1 MEQSRFEKY
10 IIQVYEKCEE
20 WASMKQEN
28 GSENNVVEVGRRLK
42 DIRRALGISQKDFA
56 ARIDVTGSLLSEIEA
71 GKVKAGYHFLIAIAR
86 EFRVNPT
93 WVLLEEGEMFLSKDG
108 LSAGAVNGNEFGDQT
123 VRVKE
128 LLWYLKHSP
137 LVQSTVLGF
146 VGKFLL
152 ENEQSIRKD
161 IEKSETRKVEKVE
174 NNK

>member
-1 MEQSRFEKY
+1 MKYENEIEKN
-10 IIQVYEKCEE
+10 
-20 WASMKQEN
+20 A
-28 GSENNVVEVGRRLK
+28 VEVGRRLK

-56 ARIDVTGSLLSEIEA
+56 TRIEVTNSLLSEIEA
-71 GKVKAGYHFLIAIAR
+71 GKVKAGPNFLIATAR

-93 WVLLEEGEMFLSKDG
+93 WVLLEEGEMFLNKDDF
-108 LSAGAVNGNEFGDQT
+108 STASVSQNEFGDQT
-123 VRVKE
+123 TRVKE
-128 LLWYLKHSP
+128 MLWYLKHSP

-161 IEKSETRKVEKVE
+161 IEKSETRKVE

>member
-1 MEQSRFEKY
+1 
-10 IIQVYEKCEE
+10 
-20 WASMKQEN
+20 MKQEN
-28 GSENNVVEVGRRLK
+28 GNENNSVEVGRRLK
-42 DIRRALGISQKDFA
+42 DIRRVLGISQKDFA

-71 GKVKAGYHFLIAIAR
+71 GKVKAGHNFLIAIAQ

-93 WVLLEEGEMFLSKDG
+93 WVLLEEGEMFLSKDD
-108 LSAGAVNGNEFGDQT
+108 LSATVVNEKEFGDQT

-128 LLWYLKHSP
+128 MLWYLKHSP

-161 IEKSETRKVEKVE
+161 IEKSETRKVE